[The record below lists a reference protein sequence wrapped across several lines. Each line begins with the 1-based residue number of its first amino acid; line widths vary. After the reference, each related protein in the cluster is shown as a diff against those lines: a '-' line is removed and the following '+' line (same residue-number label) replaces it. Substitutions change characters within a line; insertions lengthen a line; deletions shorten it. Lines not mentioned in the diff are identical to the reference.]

1 MGTFCH
7 KKTFFTAKLIQ
18 IGQFSCSTYLKNRF
32 SKNATP
38 CLISKIGTWLD
49 NLQDGVGIAIYSNGD
64 RFEGVWREGQLVL
77 GFGFKTEKS

>member
-1 MGTFCH
+1 MDNFPVVSTF
-7 KKTFFTAKLIQ
+7 KKK
-18 IGQFSCSTYLKNRF
+18 KNRF

-38 CLISKIGTWLD
+38 CLIPKIGTWLD

-77 GFGFKTEKS
+77 GFGFKTESSSNS

>member
-1 MGTFCH
+1 MDNFH
-7 KKTFFTAKLIQ
+7 VVP
-18 IGQFSCSTYLKNRF
+18 TYLKERKKKYRF

-77 GFGFKTEKS
+77 GFGFKTENSSNW

>member
-1 MGTFCH
+1 MDNFH
-7 KKTFFTAKLIQ
+7 VVPKYQ
-18 IGQFSCSTYLKNRF
+18 TYLKEKKNRF

-77 GFGFKTEKS
+77 GFGFKTENS

>member
-1 MGTFCH
+1 MLYLPTL
-7 KKTFFTAKLIQ
+7 KKKK
-18 IGQFSCSTYLKNRF
+18 YRF

-64 RFEGVWREGQLVL
+64 RFEGVWREGQGAGGVQDYQD
-77 GFGFKTEKS
+77 GGTHPHR